1 MTIMNI
7 ATIRLDS
14 TVSHNKNQP
23 IEAEKTVPLDAM
35 HTKKKYSR
43 GNLGSE
49 R

>member
-1 MTIMNI
+1 MNI

-14 TVSHNKNQP
+14 TVCHNINQP

-35 HTKKKYSR
+35 HTKMKYSR
-43 GNLGSE
+43 GNLVSE